1 MDDNRY
7 SKHSLARLKQ
17 RSLSD
22 EVVSLLLSYGEY
34 RKCRGNAES
43 FYFSRESLRQ
53 ILNDHGRECLK
64 ACEKLRNAYAVVAKD
79 GTIITVARSY
89 RTVH

>member
-1 MDDNRY
+1 MNDNKN
-7 SKHSLARLKQ
+7 SKHSLVRAKH
-17 RSLSD
+17 RSISN

-34 RKCRGNAES
+34 RKCKGHAES

-53 ILNDHGRECLK
+53 ILNDHGRECFK